1 MAHMLV
7 LSSRKPTPQGPHAG
21 HGVTVPFASRSVWP
35 SSSTMILASVK
46 MFCRGGL
53 APSWRLAAARRALDW
68 QPRRGHRLTPA
79 DDELYQ
85 KTMLKVLEQDS
96 SSMTFIHSYSSRGFT
111 INGNKVVG
119 PCAIIPHAILQWNV
133 GSYQDITEE
142 SLVLFRLLEP
152 RIEIL
157 VLGVGNKVERLEPA
171 VLKFMRE
178 CGIAVE
184 VQDTPNACATFNFL
198 TSERRATAAAL
209 IPPSAGRA
217 LM

>member
-1 MAHMLV
+1 MGSCPCLQPN
-7 LSSRKPTPQGPHAG
+7 R
-21 HGVTVPFASRSVWP
+21 
-35 SSSTMILASVK
+35 MILASLK

-53 APSWRLAAARRALDW
+53 TPSWRLAAARRAPDW

-85 KTMLKVLEQDS
+85 KTTLKLMERESPSMMLIDGYTS
-96 SSMTFIHSYSSRGFT
+96 WGFT
-111 INGNKVVG
+111 INGDKVVG
-119 PCAIIPHAILQWNV
+119 PCAIIPRAILQWNV
-133 GSYQDITEE
+133 GSYQDITKE

-157 VLGVGNKVERLEPA
+157 VLGVGDKVERLEPG

-184 VQDTPNACATFNFL
+184 VQDTPNACATFNIL
-198 TSERRATAAAL
+198 ISERRATAAAL
-209 IPPSAGRA
+209 IPPSAGSA

>member
-1 MAHMLV
+1 MGL
-7 LSSRKPTPQGPHAG
+7 L
-21 HGVTVPFASRSVWP
+21 RS
-35 SSSTMILASVK
+35 MIKGRMRLQAARMVLASVR
-46 MFCRGGL
+46 MLCRGGL
-53 APSWRLAAARRALDW
+53 APSWRLAAARRAPDW

-85 KTMLKVLEQDS
+85 KTTLKALERES
-96 SSMTFIHSYSSRGFT
+96 SSMMFIDSYSSRGFT
-111 INGNKVVG
+111 INGDKVVG
-119 PCAIIPHAILQWNV
+119 PCAIIPRAILQWNV

-157 VLGVGNKVERLEPA
+157 VLGMGDKVERLEPD

-184 VQDTPNACATFNFL
+184 VQNTPNACATFNFL
-198 TSERRATAAAL
+198 TSEGRATAAAL
-209 IPPSAGRA
+209 IPPRA
-217 LM
+217 VGALR